1 MMADSP
7 VQLTSSGPP
16 TTVLPEPDPQAA
28 AALEGAGSDK
38 DSLAEVVGRYPRF
51 VDAWAALGAVTSD
64 PVERYAYFRV
74 GYHRGLDFLRANGWR
89 GSGYVRWQETTN
101 RGFLNTLSGLRDAA
115 AAIDETDEVDRIT
128 DFLHQLDPDT
138 NPATD

>member
-16 TTVLPEPDPQAA
+16 TTVLPEPDPEAA
-28 AALEGAGSDK
+28 AALEAAGSDK
-38 DSLAEVVGRYPRF
+38 GSLAQVVGKYPRF
-51 VDAWAALGAVTSD
+51 VDGWAALGGVTTD

-89 GSGYVRWQETTN
+89 GSGYVRWEEPTN
-101 RGFLNTLSGLRDAA
+101 RGFLSALSGLRDAA
-115 AAIDETDEVDRIT
+115 AAIGETDEVGRIT

-138 NPATD
+138 NAAVG